1 MTSPFPSSPRQPRLS
16 LRLSPLTQVVVAGLL
31 AFSLVTPAPAQAQT
45 TLPCTQG
52 ELPGGALY
60 LICVPPGGWN
70 GDLVV
75 YAHGYVAFNQ
85 PLGFANL
92 DLPDGSS
99 VPELVLGLGYAF
111 ATTSYRQ
118 NGLAVLE
125 GIEDIKQLVQA
136 FPAVVKQAP
145 NRTYL
150 AGVSEG
156 GLIATLL
163 AERAP
168 ELFTGVLATCGPIGD
183 FRSQINHFGDFRVLF
198 DYFFPGAIP
207 GSPVN
212 IPDEVINNWETAYA
226 PAVAARLAANP
237 GATLQLMR
245 TSKATLN
252 PADPVPGALQ
262 VLWYNVFA
270 TNDARQK
277 LGGNPFDNRTRWYFG
292 SSNDLRLNRRVQRFA
307 ADPAALAAL
316 QSYETSGALTVPLV
330 TLHTTGDETIP
341 FWHELLY
348 LGKVRP
354 SGDGSFLPI
363 PIFRYGH
370 CNFTAE
376 EVLAAFGLLVLQTTG
391 QEVAGLT
398 QRFTAAQA
406 RSDFATAQRQ
416 FLAQP
421 GNRQLLEALGG
432 RER

>member
-1 MTSPFPSSPRQPRLS
+1 MTSAIQSSSRHVRLT
-16 LRLSPLTQVVVAGLL
+16 RLAQSVLAGLL
-31 AFSLVTPAPAQAQT
+31 AVSLITPATAQAQPA
-45 TLPCTQG
+45 LPCVTG
-52 ELPGGALY
+52 VLPGGALS

-75 YAHGYVAFNQ
+75 YAHGYVAANQ
-85 PLGFANL
+85 PLGFYNL
-92 DLPDGSS
+92 DLPDGTSL
-99 VPELVLGLGYAF
+99 PEIVLGLGYAF

-118 NGLAVLE
+118 NGLTVLE
-125 GIEDIKQLVQA
+125 GVEDIKQLVQA
-136 FPAVVKQAP
+136 FPTVAGQTP

-168 ELFTGVLATCGPIGD
+168 ELFTGVLATCGPIGS
-183 FRSQINHFGDFRVLF
+183 FRSQINYFGDFRVLF

-207 GSPVN
+207 GSPIH
-212 IPDEVINNWETAYA
+212 IPDEVINNWEAVYA
-226 PAVAARLAANP
+226 PAVAAQLAANP
-237 GATLQLMR
+237 AATAQLRR
-245 TSKATLN
+245 TSKATLD

-270 TNDARQK
+270 TNDARDK

-354 SGDGSFLPI
+354 SGNGSFLPI

-370 CNFTAE
+370 CNFTAD

-391 QEVAGLT
+391 QEVAGLE
-398 QRFTAAQA
+398 QRFTVAQA

-416 FLAQP
+416 FLTQP
-421 GNRQLLEALGG
+421 ENRQLLEMVGG
-432 RER
+432 SER